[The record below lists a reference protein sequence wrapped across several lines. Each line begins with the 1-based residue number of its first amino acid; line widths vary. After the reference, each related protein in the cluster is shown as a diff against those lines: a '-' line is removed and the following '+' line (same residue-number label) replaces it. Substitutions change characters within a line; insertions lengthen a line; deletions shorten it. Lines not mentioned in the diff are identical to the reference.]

1 MMKLTH
7 SVDSIKWLSWLSAL
21 LAVAILVFG
30 VSAAQAKTEVEQT
43 GKHVLTV
50 YDGGSEMGVLTEAD
64 TLGEALKEA
73 GIVLS
78 ENDVTEPGLDEE
90 LVAGSY
96 SVNIYRARAVMVV
109 DGGNS
114 TKIMSPYRSVDQIA
128 KQANIE
134 LRDEDE
140 AKLTAST
147 VSMLSDGALER
158 MVIDRATPF
167 ILVLYGKKIDAYT
180 QATTVGKMLDE
191 KDIKLGNKDKL
202 SLPVDT
208 KITAGMKLEIY
219 RDGKQTITVEEAIKK
234 PIREIQDANR
244 DVGYREVK
252 TAGKDGTKQV
262 TYEVVMKNGKEISR
276 NEINSV
282 TTKAPAEEVVI
293 VGSKSNFSYKGGPLN
308 DEQINALGN
317 CESGMNPTTNT
328 GNGFHGAFQFSPPT
342 WNSMGTGYDYAY
354 QAPLSV
360 QKQAVQKLLSGSSIY
375 NQFPGCAKK
384 MSSAG
389 IL

>member
-7 SVDSIKWLSWLSAL
+7 SVDSIKWISWLSAL

-30 VSAAQAKTEVEQT
+30 VSAAQAKTEIEQT

-50 YDGGSEMGVLTEAD
+50 YDGGAERGVLTEAD

-109 DGGNS
+109 DGGTS

-140 AKLTAST
+140 AKLIAST
-147 VSMLSDGALER
+147 VSILSDGALER

-167 ILVLYGKKIDAYT
+167 TLVLYGKKIDAYT

-202 SLPVDT
+202 SLPEDT

-244 DVGYREVK
+244 DAGYHEIK

-276 NEINSV
+276 KEINSV
-282 TTKAPAEEVVI
+282 TTKAPTEEVVI
-293 VGSKSNFSYKGGPLN
+293 VGSKPSFSGDFAAALAKLRSCEGGYN
-308 DEQINALGN
+308 
-317 CESGMNPTTNT
+317 SWNPA
-328 GNGFHGAFQFSPPT
+328 GPYYG
-342 WNSMGTGYDYAY
+342 AY
-354 QAPLSV
+354 QFDRGTWSGVSDAPY
-360 QKQAVQKLLSGSSIY
+360 GSATPAEQDEAAHQLYLKRGWQPWPHCGASLPDTY
-375 NQFPGCAKK
+375 R
-384 MSSAG
+384 
-389 IL
+389 